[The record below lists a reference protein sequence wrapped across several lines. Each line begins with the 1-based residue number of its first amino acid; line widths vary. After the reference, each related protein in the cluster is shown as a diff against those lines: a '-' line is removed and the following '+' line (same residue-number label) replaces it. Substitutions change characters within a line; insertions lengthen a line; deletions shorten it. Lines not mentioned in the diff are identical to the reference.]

1 MESIMAF
8 FAPFME
14 FMAPYWTTLAVFI
27 LFYGA
32 ISHFEELLGIRGIV
46 IIILALVIAILFYF
60 FWDDIALKF
69 ANWLK
74 FLGLESYEK
83 GSYGTGGK

>member
-1 MESIMAF
+1 MESILAF
-8 FAPFME
+8 VAPFMD
-14 FMAPYWTTLAVFI
+14 FMAPYWSTLAVFI
-27 LFYGA
+27 IFYGA

-46 IIILALVIAILFYF
+46 KFIVALIIAILFYH

-74 FLGLESYEK
+74 FLGLEKYEK
-83 GSYGTGGK
+83 GSMG